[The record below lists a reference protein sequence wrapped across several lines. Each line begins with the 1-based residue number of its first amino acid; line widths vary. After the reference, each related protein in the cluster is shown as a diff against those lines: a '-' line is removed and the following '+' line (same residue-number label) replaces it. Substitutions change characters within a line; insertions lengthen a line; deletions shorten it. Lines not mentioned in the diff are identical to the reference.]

1 MPRPVALLSDFGYRD
16 AYAGLMKG
24 VLLARCPGVQVVD
37 LTHGV
42 PAQDVL
48 AGALYLLSAVPYFP
62 VDTLFLAVV
71 DPGVG
76 GERRGVCLR
85 SGGRLFV
92 GPDNGL
98 LWPAAAS
105 CGRPEAFHLSN
116 PRWWLPEPG
125 STFHGRDIFSPVAAA
140 LAAGR
145 AAEDLGPAIADPV
158 RLDLPLPFVEEDGAS
173 GEVVLVDH
181 FGSLVTN
188 LRPADLGHPEVGQA
202 RFEVAGQDIPGPS
215 THYAAVPAGG
225 LLVVLGSFGYYEL
238 AVNEGSAAQLLGIG
252 RGARI
257 RARTAR

>member
-1 MPRPVALLSDFGYRD
+1 MSRPVALLSDFGYRD
-16 AYAGLMKG
+16 AYVGVMKG

-42 PAQDVL
+42 PAHDVL
-48 AGALYLLSAVPYFP
+48 AGALYLLSAAPYFP

-98 LWPAAAS
+98 LWPAASS
-105 CGRPEAFHLSN
+105 CGRPEAFHLAN
-116 PRWWLPEPG
+116 PRWWLPETS

-145 AAEDLGPAIADPV
+145 APEDLGPAIPDPV
-158 RLDLPLPFVEEDGAS
+158 RLELPPPFVEEGGAS
-173 GEVVLVDH
+173 GEVILADH
-181 FGSLVTN
+181 FGNLVTN
-188 LRPADLGHPEVGQA
+188 LRPADLGHPEAGEVRFEIAGQA
-202 RFEVAGQDIPGPS
+202 LPGPS
-215 THYAAVPAGG
+215 THYGAAPAGS
-225 LLVVLGSFGYYEL
+225 LVVVLGSFGYYEI
-238 AVNEGSAAQLLGIG
+238 AVNEGNAAIALGIG

-257 RARTAR
+257 QARAAA